1 MASAREMTRPGGSR
15 SSNEMRELMANAHP
29 IGRIGE
35 PRDIAAAVVFLS
47 SDDAA
52 FITGAEFIVDG
63 GVTAQ

>member
-1 MASAREMTRPGGSR
+1 MREMFAS
-15 SSNEMRELMANAHP
+15 AHP

-47 SDDAA
+47 SDESA
-52 FITGAEFIVDG
+52 FITGAEFAVDG